1 MSGKAE
7 MSTEATQTVLG
18 FPKYPPFRLNQ
29 PRFPQETFLGRYL
42 HYLDVIDP
50 STLFVSDKR
59 LRECVQLLDDF
70 KRGSAK
76 ASDKTLWRAQQI
88 KQAILHPD
96 TGEKVLPPFRMSG
109 FVPFGWITVTGMLLP
124 NPSWPTLLFWQWL
137 NQSHNACVNYANR
150 NATQP
155 QPLSTYIGAY
165 CAAVTAACSISAA
178 LTYLIK
184 QSKSLPRSTQLI
196 VQRFVPLPAVSMAS
210 AVNVLCMRWNE
221 LRTGIE
227 VYEKGGKVVGVS
239 KVAAK
244 QAVSDTTK
252 VRAFLPI
259 PMLLA
264 PPCIMPFLE
273 RYKWVIGSPYR
284 HLFVNAIVCT
294 LSFAFSLPLAL
305 ALFPQES
312 PILTSAL
319 EPEIQS
325 KTKSDCLFYNKGL

>member
-1 MSGKAE
+1 
-7 MSTEATQTVLG
+7 MSTETICG
-18 FPKYPPFRLNQ
+18 FPKYPPFRLGS

-50 STLFVSDKR
+50 TTLFTSNKR
-59 LRECVQLLDDF
+59 LQECIQLLQDHQ
-70 KRGSAK
+70 KGAVK
-76 ASDKTLWRAQQI
+76 ASDKELWRAQKI

-124 NPSWPTLLFWQWL
+124 NPSWPTLLFWQWM

-155 QPLSTYIGAY
+155 QPLSTYLSAY
-165 CAAVTAACSISAA
+165 AAAVTAACSISAG

-184 QSKSLPRSTQLI
+184 KSTTMPKTTQLI
-196 VQRFVPLPAVSMAS
+196 VQRFVPLPATSLAS
-210 AVNVLCMRWNE
+210 SLNCICMRWNE
-221 LRTGIE
+221 LRTGID
-227 VYEKGGKVVGVS
+227 VYEKGGKVVGTS

-244 QAVSDTTK
+244 QAVTDTTL

-259 PMLLA
+259 PLLLM

-273 RYKWVIGSPYR
+273 RYKWVKSSPVR
-284 HLFVNAIVCT
+284 HVLVNAVVCT
-294 LSFAFSLPLAL
+294 ISFAITLPVAL

-312 PILTSAL
+312 TISVHKL
-319 EPEIQS
+319 EPEIRS
-325 KTKSDCLFYNKGL
+325 KTSAVELFYNKGL

>member
-1 MSGKAE
+1 MPSD
-7 MSTEATQTVLG
+7 SVLG
-18 FPKYPPFRLNQ
+18 FPKYPPFRLNE

-42 HYLDVIDP
+42 HYLDVVDP

-59 LRECVQLLDDF
+59 LRECVKLLDDYKLGKAF
-70 KRGSAK
+70 
-76 ASDKTLWRAQQI
+76 ASDKELWKAQKI

-124 NPSWPTLLFWQWL
+124 NPSWPTLLFWQWM

-155 QPLSTYIGAY
+155 QPLSTYLGAY
-165 CAAVTAACSISAA
+165 GAAVTTACSISAG
-178 LTYLIK
+178 LTYLVK
-184 QSKSLPRSTQLI
+184 KSKSLAPTTQLI
-196 VQRFVPLPAVSMAS
+196 VQRFVPLPAVSLAS
-210 AVNVLCMRWNE
+210 ALNCVCMRWNE

-227 VYEKGGKVVGVS
+227 VYEKGGKVIGVS

-244 QAVSDTTK
+244 QAVTDTTL
-252 VRAFLPI
+252 VRAFLPV
-259 PMLLA
+259 PLLLL

-273 RYKWVIGSPYR
+273 RYKWVSGSPYR

-294 LSFAFSLPLAL
+294 LSFAFSLPVAL

-312 PILTSAL
+312 TIHTTAF

-325 KTKSDCLFYNKGL
+325 KTDADQLYYNKGL

>member
-1 MSGKAE
+1 MPSE
-7 MSTEATQTVLG
+7 SIFG
-18 FPKYPPFRLNQ
+18 FPKYPPFRLNS
-29 PRFPQETFLGRYL
+29 PRFPQDTFLGRYL

-50 STLFVSDKR
+50 TTLLVSDKR
-59 LRECVQLLDDF
+59 LHECVQLLENWQNVDHT
-70 KRGSAK
+70 
-76 ASDKTLWRAQQI
+76 ASDKELWRAQKI

-96 TGEKVLPPFRMSG
+96 TGEKVFPPFRMSG

-155 QPLSTYIGAY
+155 QPFSTYVWAY
-165 CAAVTAACSISAA
+165 SAAVTAACSISAG

-184 QSKSLPRSTQLI
+184 QSKSMPLTTQII
-196 VQRFVPLPAVSMAS
+196 VQVLNRRRFCLKRFVPLPAVSLAS
-210 AVNVLCMRWNE
+210 SVNVICMRWNE

-227 VYEKGGKVVGVS
+227 VYENGGKVVGVS

-244 QAVSDTTK
+244 QAVTDTTL

-259 PMLLA
+259 PLLLA

-273 RYKWVIGSPYR
+273 RLKWVSGSPVR
-284 HLFVNAIVCT
+284 HLFINAVVCT
-294 LSFAFSLPLAL
+294 LSFAASLPVAL
-305 ALFPQES
+305 ALFPQEGS
-312 PILTSAL
+312 VSSSSEMWITLPLIL
-319 EPEIQS
+319 
-325 KTKSDCLFYNKGL
+325 